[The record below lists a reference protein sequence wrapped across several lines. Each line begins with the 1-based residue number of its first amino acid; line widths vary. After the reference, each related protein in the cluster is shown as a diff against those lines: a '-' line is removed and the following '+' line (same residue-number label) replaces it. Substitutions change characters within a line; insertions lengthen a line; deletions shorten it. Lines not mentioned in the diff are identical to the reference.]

1 MKFFNGLGKLTKTN
15 ASNHKNYQDY
25 YDLETQTLVEK
36 RFKFLIERCG
46 YTYGS

>member
-1 MKFFNGLGKLTKTN
+1 MN

-36 RFKFLIERCG
+36 RFKMGDWILV
-46 YTYGS
+46 